1 MRISGWSSYVC
12 SADLAFYHAPVTDH
26 AKTVLREWR
35 RLNCHPTSPKPPIII
50 AQVCG
55 SGMTLIGPSRT
66 CWTERKSVVEGKG
79 GSVRVDIG
87 GGRIITKKTSNK
99 KIRSTYIKN
108 KT

>member
-55 SGMTLIGPSRT
+55 SGMTLIGPSRP
-66 CWTERKSVVEGKG
+66 CWTSAISTSVKMDHRALSSPSYPQEEKTER
-79 GSVRVDIG
+79 
-87 GGRIITKKTSNK
+87 GRGYS
-99 KIRSTYIKN
+99 R
-108 KT
+108 